1 MVSYGELVCSV
12 FMAITKIRKSAR
24 FCRCT
29 VLNHLNLI
37 HFVAPNWA
45 GAVGTSSDCADSG
58 GRHGGEAKLAR
69 CHA

>member
-1 MVSYGELVCSV
+1 MAL
-12 FMAITKIRKSAR
+12 MAIKKIRKSATLY
-24 FCRCT
+24 RCT
-29 VLNHLNLI
+29 VLNHLSLI